1 MLKKIKELSFGI
13 IKTLKGKTKHQPL
26 KNDSGND
33 GITTSKKNFDLRG
46 VFSRMPLD
54 NGNVVRKEDY
64 LLRLYSLV
72 IVGLLSVVILLC
84 IIINTILPLQK
95 IQPVFLSTTSS
106 DNQVYWVEPLEKKEK
121 AFRLITES
129 LVHQYIEARES
140 IDLQTEQERFDYVRW
155 LSNFTVVDEFNS
167 SFDKD
172 DKKKTENEAV
182 KRAKLYK
189 LSRGVKITVIDFLS
203 DNQLQA
209 DFDIFEYKRANGE
222 IVSKTEAR
230 ATIKIIYEPE
240 KVNAKNRYMNP
251 LGLKVVD
258 YSISVKNMQEFI
270 ILKEE
275 KK

>member
-182 KRAKLYK
+182 KRGKLYK

-209 DFDIFEYKRANGE
+209 DFDIFEYKRATGE

-230 ATIKIIYEPE
+230 ATITIIYEPE

-258 YSISVKNMQEFI
+258 YSISVKNVQEFI